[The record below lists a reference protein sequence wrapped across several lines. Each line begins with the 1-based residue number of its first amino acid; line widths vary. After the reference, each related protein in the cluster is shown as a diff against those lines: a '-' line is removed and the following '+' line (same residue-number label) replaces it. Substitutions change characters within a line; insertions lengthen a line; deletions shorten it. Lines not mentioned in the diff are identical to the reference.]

1 MRKVRDTDLNIYVF
15 VDGYFFYD
23 EESVLKLVE
32 RHDKLVDKL
41 KEREA
46 NG

>member
-1 MRKVRDTDLNIYVF
+1 MRKVRDTDLKIYVF
-15 VDGYFFYD
+15 DGYFFYD